1 MTPQG
6 VVRKADLY
14 IYIYIFIYL
23 FDFICRG
30 VGLQTLIVF
39 DS

>member
-6 VVRKADLY
+6 VVRKADL
-14 IYIYIFIYL
+14 YIYIFIYL